1 MEEPVGIVEILV
13 WEVVLDDV
21 VVIAVLLEG
30 PVDVELAELL
40 GEIDEDVEV
49 EVVVKEVVEEA
60 VEEAVEGV
68 VEEVV
73 EVLDDI
79 DEELEV
85 NEVDEDVEEL
95 LREDPDA
102 PIATKTLA
110 CVT

>member
-1 MEEPVGIVEILV
+1 VEEPVGVVEILV

-21 VVIAVLLEG
+21 VVVAVLLEG
-30 PVDVELAELL
+30 PVDVELAELV

-49 EVVVKEVVEEA
+49 EEVVKEVVEG
-60 VEEAVEGV
+60 VVEGV

-110 CVT
+110 RVT